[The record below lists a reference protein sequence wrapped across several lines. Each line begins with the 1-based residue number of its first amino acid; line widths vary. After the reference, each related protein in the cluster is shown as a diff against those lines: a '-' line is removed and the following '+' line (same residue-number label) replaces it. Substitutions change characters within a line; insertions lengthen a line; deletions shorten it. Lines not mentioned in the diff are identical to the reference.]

1 MSLDKFKI
9 SAKAVEKQA
18 KTLFKHLDPGALLEI
33 TLDDNVC
40 RVNVETE
47 TSGLLIGRHGE
58 TLEALQ
64 HILRLMLAKE
74 CEEFIPLSLDIA
86 GYRELRAREVEEM
99 AKKAA
104 QKVIAFGGEVAL
116 PPMGAYDRR
125 LVHVALQ
132 GIEGVEGI
140 SEGEEPYRRIVIRP
154 SRK

>member
-1 MSLDKFKI
+1 MSLDRFKI

-18 KTLFKHLDPGALLEI
+18 KTLFKHLDPDALLEI
-33 TLDDNVC
+33 TLDDNIC
-40 RVNVETE
+40 RINVETE
-47 TSGLLIGRHGE
+47 ISGLLIGRHGE

-64 HILRLMLAKE
+64 HVLRLMLAKE

-86 GYRELRAREVEEM
+86 GYRELRAREVEDM

-104 QKVIAFGGEVAL
+104 QKVIAFEEQIIL

-132 GIEGVEGI
+132 DFSGVEGI
-140 SEGEEPYRRIVIRP
+140 SEGEEPYRKIVIR
-154 SRK
+154 KKK

>member
-1 MSLDKFKI
+1 MSLDKIKI

-18 KTLFKHLDPGALLEI
+18 KTLFKHLDPDAILGI
-33 TLDDNVC
+33 TLDDNIC
-40 RVNVETE
+40 RINVETA

-64 HILRLMLAKE
+64 HVLRLMLAKE

-86 GYRELRAREVEEM
+86 GYRELRGREVEEM

-132 GIEGVEGI
+132 EIEGVEGI
-140 SEGEEPYRRIVIRP
+140 SEGEEPGRRIVIRP
-154 SRK
+154 KVK